1 MSSWTKRIRIK
12 IPLISVITAIILLS
26 ITVLPHESASAAG
39 PAAYFISTAGSDLNA
54 GTQAAPWSTF
64 AHAFSVMAPGD
75 TLLVGD
81 GTYTERIEDPVSG
94 TPSSYTTI
102 AAERDGGV
110 IIDGSLAG
118 EWESALNIYDGR
130 YIRIE
135 GMKFRGGRAD
145 GTGNSAAAVYGSDH
159 IRIMRCA
166 FYDPSLRSREE
177 TPGGTNYP
185 TFSISGCS
193 YMLVEDCWAWGY
205 GRYKFESYNSDH
217 VIFRRCLARYDRMK
231 AHYPMA
237 VFSIYGSP
245 YNQMQNCMAIDSDQD
260 EYYTC
265 IDESSEG
272 FYGGLVSPNNS
283 TENNN
288 RGMKILGCMALNVSG
303 DQGCGSLLTYG
314 DQYIKDTV
322 VWDCSGGI
330 TYGVPN
336 ENASVSAEHLTCG
349 GIYGE
354 QSDYTPSGGNGA
366 TCWED
371 GLGSSITNSL
381 FANNNEYGIFN
392 FRGSDFNDFY
402 GNAAGDYG
410 NSWGQSHTVAGPNDR
425 YLDPEI
431 KYITRIERGSPLKNA
446 ASDGGDIGATVLKRY
461 GESGTLYGESG
472 FERLTDRDLW
482 PWPNQYR
489 IQNDM
494 GAYVGPPA
502 GVRGFCA
509 PGTNL
514 TKYVW
519 EYLGN
524 PVPDD
529 LYRQWYFAEGTTRDN
544 GTDGRFEEWIC
555 LQNTDDRDAWVTL
568 YYMLSDGSVRVQETC
583 LRPRSRATVSVN
595 EYLGPDRDTS
605 VLVESSAR
613 VVAERP
619 MYFNYGGWCTG
630 GHVTAGAT
638 EPSKIW
644 YFAEGTTRD
653 NPRDGRFDEWL
664 CLQNP
669 NSTEA
674 RVRVS
679 YIFAAGDVVECE
691 HTVPATGRKT
701 LDVEAE
707 VGSERDVSIVVGSD
721 IPIVAERPMYFD
733 YHGKWT
739 GGHVV
744 TGEVSAATRCY
755 FAEGTTRDNPV
766 DGSFEEWIC
775 IQNPNDDEACITVI
789 CDTDKGASSSTDIR
803 LPPRTRTTL
812 DIRDIAG
819 REVDVSVE
827 MHSSVPV
834 VAERPVYF
842 NYRGHITGGHDSCGV
857 ASPARRFY
865 FAEGTTRDGFDTW
878 VTVLNPQ
885 DSPVVVSFT
894 YLLEDHELSITE
906 TMNAHSRTTRDM
918 RLDAGGGIDA
928 SVIVEGDK
936 AIVVERPMYFIYH
949 GWCAGGHDSTGF
961 RDPLE

>member
-1 MSSWTKRIRIK
+1 MPNKKSRFIAL
-12 IPLISVITAIILLS
+12 PLFIVFMLTAMFL
-26 ITVLPHESASAAG
+26 VFLPIEKSPAAASATYFVSPGGNDSG
-39 PAAYFISTAGSDLNA
+39 PGTAAV
-54 GTQAAPWSTF
+54 PWSTF
-64 AHAFSVMAPGD
+64 AHAFSVMASGD
-75 TLLVGD
+75 TLIVKD
-81 GTYTERIEDPVSG
+81 GTYSERIENPVSG
-94 TPSSYTTI
+94 TPDSYTTI

-118 EWESALNIYDGR
+118 EWENALDIYDGR

-135 GMKFRGGRAD
+135 GMKFRGGRTD

-159 IRIMRCA
+159 IKIMRCA

-245 YNQMQNCMAIDSDQD
+245 YNQLQNCIAIDSDQD
-260 EYYTC
+260 LYYEG

-272 FYGGLVSPNNS
+272 FYGGFVSPNNS
-283 TENNN
+283 PENNN

-303 DQGCGSLLTYG
+303 DQGGGSLLTYG
-314 DQYIKDTV
+314 DQYIRDTI
-322 VWDCSGGI
+322 VWDCLGGI

-336 ENASVSAEHLTCG
+336 MNASVSAEHLTCG
-349 GIYGE
+349 GVYGE

-371 GLGSSITNSL
+371 GLGTSITNSL
-381 FANNNEYGIFN
+381 FIDNNEYGIFN
-392 FRGSDFNDFY
+392 FRGSDYNDFFNNKA
-402 GNAAGDYG
+402 GNYG
-410 NSWGQSHTVAGPNDR
+410 NSWGQSHTVAGPNDI

-431 KYITRIERGSPLKNA
+431 KYITRIEPGSPLKGA

-461 GESGTLYGESG
+461 GVSETLYGESG
-472 FERLTDRDLW
+472 YEQLTDRDLW

-494 GAYVGPPA
+494 GSYIGPPS
-502 GVRGFCA
+502 GSRGFCA
-509 PGTNL
+509 PGANL
-514 TKYVW
+514 TEYVW

-524 PVPDD
+524 PVPND
-529 LYRQWYFAEGTTRDN
+529 LYHQRYFAEGTTRNNAAD
-544 GTDGRFEEWIC
+544 GTFEEWIC
-555 LQNTDDRDAWVTL
+555 LQNNGDSDAWVTL

-583 LRPRSRATVSVN
+583 LRPRSRSTIGVN
-595 EYLGPDRDTS
+595 EFMGPDRDMS
-605 VLVESSAR
+605 VLVESSEN

-638 EPSKIW
+638 EPALKW

-669 NSTEA
+669 YSAEA
-674 RVRVS
+674 RIEVS
-679 YIFAAGDVVECE
+679 FIPAEGVVVERDYA
-691 HTVPATGRKT
+691 VPATGRKT
-701 LDVEAE
+701 LDIKAE
-707 VGSERDVSIVVGSD
+707 VGTGSDVSIMVESD
-721 IPIVAERPMYFD
+721 IPIVAERPMYFN

-744 TGEVSAATRCY
+744 TGVTEIAEHYY

-775 IQNPNDDEACITVI
+775 IQNPNDEEASVKVM
-789 CDTDKGASSSTDIR
+789 CDTMKGASSSADIR
-803 LPPRTRTTL
+803 IPPWTRTTL
-812 DIRDIAG
+812 DVRDIAG
-819 REVDVSVE
+819 YGVDVSVE
-827 MHSSVPV
+827 LDSSIPI
-834 VAERPVYF
+834 VAERPLYF
-842 NYRGHITGGHDSCGV
+842 NYRGNITGGHDSCGT
-857 ASPARRFY
+857 AFPSRRFY
-865 FAEGTTRDGFDTW
+865 FAEGSTRDGFDTW
-878 VTVLNPQ
+878 ITVLNPQ
-885 DSPVVVSFT
+885 DEPAQVVFT
-894 YLLEDHELSITE
+894 YLFESGESTVTE
-906 TMNAHSRTTRDM
+906 TVDAHTRTTRDM
-918 RLDAGGGIDA
+918 RLDAGSGIDA
-928 SVIVEGDK
+928 SVVVEADK
-936 AIVVERPMYFIYH
+936 DIVVERPMYFNYH
-949 GWCAGGHDSTGF
+949 GWCPGGHDSTGCQ
-961 RDPLE
+961 D